1 MPKVPKVTSLEYKI
15 FLRQK
20 RERGKVIFLHENKH
34 QALQQVDAINFGGY
48 RQSCPN
54 YPKWHVCRA
63 FAISQERSEG

>member
-54 YPKWHVCRA
+54 YPK
-63 FAISQERSEG
+63 